1 MVCKQC
7 GKELSPRETVCPQC
21 GAPVEEAG
29 RYPASGPLESARSSP
44 LFLAAVVCQSV
55 VVLFQLLALAG
66 SSGLMSLGNLMGLV
80 ISGVTLA
87 GLWMVWCSGLNLEMS
102 PWMDTG
108 LKLLQG
114 ATLAQ
119 LILAAVLMGIG
130 CLAAVVIAVAG
141 GAVMDSPSMHAALA
155 NAGLPPELS
164 GMLGAGVFLVL
175 LVALAATVVLILFFL
190 YSWRGVKLA
199 RASLAAG
206 RLVGLPSL
214 YVAVVCFVMAAV
226 GLVGLVVSPGNILS
240 GLANIGAKLL
250 FGLVILQ
257 LREQTA

>member
-55 VVLFQLLALAG
+55 VVLFQLLGLAR
-66 SSGLMSLGNLMGLV
+66 SSGLMSLGNLLGLAL
-80 ISGVTLA
+80 SGVILA
-87 GLWMVWCSGLNLEMS
+87 GLWMVWCSGLNLEMA

-114 ATLAQ
+114 GTLAGV
-119 LILAAVLMGIG
+119 ILAGVLGIS
-130 CLAAVVIAVAG
+130 CLAAAVMVVAAG
-141 GAVMDSPSMHAALA
+141 GAVMDSPGMHAALA
-155 NAGLPPELS
+155 NVGFPSELS

-175 LVALAATVVLILFFL
+175 LVALAAVVVLFLFTL
-190 YSWRGVKLA
+190 YSWRSVKLA

-206 RLVGLPSL
+206 QLVGRPSL

-226 GLVGLVVSPGNILS
+226 GLVGLVVSPGNVLS
-240 GLANIGAKLL
+240 SLANIGAKVL